1 MGRPI
6 GPKKV
11 HRYSAEF
18 KLTAVKLTKMPGV
31 EVQTVAEALDI
42 HPFML
47 SRWRTEAREGVLR
60 GKAKRIE
67 AEPRRARE
75 IKRLQALERAHAILK
90 AEHELFKKSHPV
102 LFRTKAEIFEFID
115 HQRGTVDIRRACALY
130 GVTRAGYYAWRHR
143 GESARRRQDQG
154 LLVQIHALF
163 DRSRGTYGSP
173 RIHRARLLASAF
185 QSAVGGSP
193 GSCAKPD
200 CAPAP

>member
-47 SRWRTEAREGVLR
+47 SRWRKEAREGVLR

-67 AEPRRARE
+67 VEPRRTRE

-90 AEHELFKKSHPV
+90 AEHELLKK
-102 LFRTKAEIFEFID
+102 A
-115 HQRGTVDIRRACALY
+115 IRFS
-130 GVTRAGYYAWRHR
+130 
-143 GESARRRQDQG
+143 SARRR
-154 LLVQIHALF
+154 
-163 DRSRGTYGSP
+163 RSSSSSITSGARSTSGE
-173 RIHRARLLASAF
+173 RARSTA
-185 QSAVGGSP
+185 
-193 GSCAKPD
+193 
-200 CAPAP
+200 

>member
-67 AEPRRARE
+67 VEPRRARE

-90 AEHELFKKSHPV
+90 AEHELLKK
-102 LFRTKAEIFEFID
+102 A
-115 HQRGTVDIRRACALY
+115 IRFS
-130 GVTRAGYYAWRHR
+130 
-143 GESARRRQDQG
+143 SARKRRSSSSSITSG
-154 LLVQIHALF
+154 A
-163 DRSRGTYGSP
+163 RSISGE
-173 RIHRARLLASAF
+173 RARSTA
-185 QSAVGGSP
+185 
-193 GSCAKPD
+193 
-200 CAPAP
+200 